1 MEIEF
6 NKKKLMT
13 FDEYMANM
21 SGNSEVTPMANPH
34 MDATPEAPIAP
45 VQPMEEPI
53 VPQEEEPMAPHMEQ
67 PAVEPS
73 QDEEGL
79 QMLDEPTAQ

>member
-1 MEIEF
+1 MNIEI
-6 NKKKLMT
+6 NNKKLMT

-21 SGNSEVTPMANPH
+21 SGNASVGPMPNPH
-34 MDATPEAPIAP
+34 MDAAPEAPIAP
-45 VQPMEEPI
+45 AEPMEEPI
-53 VPQEEEPMAPHMEQ
+53 VPQEEPMAPHMEQ

-79 QMLDEPTAQ
+79 QMLDEPTA